1 MQGYCR
7 GTFHMAKVLDNMD
20 GLNENPIA
28 LSENSLMRNDDLID
42 LKLCAAQEILAE
54 VFGITVNEAK
64 EMIKQRSK
72 ERILWPEKF
81 ETDR

>member
-1 MQGYCR
+1 
-7 GTFHMAKVLDNMD
+7 MAKVLDNMD
-20 GLNENPIA
+20 GLKGNPIA
-28 LSENSLMRNDDLID
+28 LSEKSRMHNDDLID
-42 LKLCAAQEILAE
+42 LKLHAAQEILAE
-54 VFGITVNEAK
+54 VFGITVAEAE